1 MCDSFG
7 RKHIQTNYKKSK
19 DANMRKVIKNC
30 DGYYAV
36 FSYNQEGRF
45 WQQSSK
51 WYFREGYAKRICA
64 LQSHKDLIE
73 GKEF

>member
-1 MCDSFG
+1 
-7 RKHIQTNYKKSK
+7 
-19 DANMRKVIKNC
+19 MRKVIKNC